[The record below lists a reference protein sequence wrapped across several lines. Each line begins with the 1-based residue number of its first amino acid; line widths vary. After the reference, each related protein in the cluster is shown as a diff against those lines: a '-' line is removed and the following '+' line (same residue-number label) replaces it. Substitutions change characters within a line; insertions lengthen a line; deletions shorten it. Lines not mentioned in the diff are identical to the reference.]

1 MRVLILFFALLFAM
15 SGCRKMTLNK
25 TEKRLSDGEWEI
37 YLYSENGVNLTDKGY
52 SEYTFTFDGS
62 GGINAR
68 IPSLGVNVVGIY
80 EMKIVNKVPLMK
92 IIMYNPLENLNEDW
106 EIEEQHKAKVE
117 LRSNNTKSKRLVFL
131 KK

>member
-1 MRVLILFFALLFAM
+1 MRVLILFFAFLFAM
-15 SGCRKMTLNK
+15 SGCKKMTLNK

-52 SEYTFTFDGS
+52 SEYTFSFDGS

-80 EMKIVNKVPLMK
+80 EMKTVNKVPLMK

-106 EIEEQHKAKVE
+106 
-117 LRSNNTKSKRLVFL
+117 
-131 KK
+131 